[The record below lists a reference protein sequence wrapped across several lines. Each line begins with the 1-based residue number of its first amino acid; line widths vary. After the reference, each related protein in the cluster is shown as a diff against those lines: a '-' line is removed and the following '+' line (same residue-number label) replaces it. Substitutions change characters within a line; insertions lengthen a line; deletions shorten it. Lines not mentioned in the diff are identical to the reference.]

1 MINLEITILCFT
13 LKVDLVYNQP
23 SKLTHLFKHFL
34 KVNADTN
41 ADKSADKG
49 KISEKPIYEE
59 FEVYDEEVTETSQVL
74 LQAEQFEKELAN
86 IGIYDI
92 PDTSDI
98 APNFNISDDVEI
110 ITDEFEKEMQ
120 DLIERRR

>member
-13 LKVDLVYNQP
+13 LRVELAYNQS

-34 KVNADTN
+34 KIN

-49 KISEKPIYEE
+49 KISKHPNYEE
-59 FEVYDEEVTETSQVL
+59 NEDIIDEEEVSPVML
-74 LQAEQFEKELAN
+74 RAEQFEKELAN

-98 APNFNISDDVEI
+98 APNFNILDDVEI

-120 DLIERRR
+120 ELVERRR